1 MMMRTMMMNMRWMER
16 KGKNN
21 KEQIVISGV
30 MNFVDLMRIQVLL
43 QCKQMLMLVF
53 SISQMPN
60 VIHFM

>member
-1 MMMRTMMMNMRWMER
+1 MMMRMMTMNMRWMER

-43 QCKQMLMLVF
+43 QC
-53 SISQMPN
+53 
-60 VIHFM
+60 